1 MAVLTGP
8 ALVAIIAAVTQSA
21 LLALVMLAG
30 SRASVGPM
38 AMRIHIRRGPARA
51 R

>member
-1 MAVLTGP
+1 MPALTEIS
-8 ALVAIIAAVTQSA
+8 LVAIITAVTQGA
-21 LLALVMLAG
+21 LLAVVTLAG
-30 SRASVGPM
+30 SRAFMGPM

>member
-1 MAVLTGP
+1 MAVLTVE
-8 ALVAIIAAVTQSA
+8 ALVSIIAAVTQGA
-21 LLALVMLAG
+21 LLAVVTQAG
-30 SRASVGPM
+30 RRVFRGPM